1 VIKLKLGDIYQLAVK
16 LGMENDPRDKE
27 MVERTLRLAKEEFQ
41 ELKEEKKKEFD
52 QDKLDNPYA
61 DTRILAGKK
70 DQEINGILAGI
81 DMEVGEI
88 LLADRLREKG
98 QVIDL
103 ILSHHPE
110 GKALARLSEVMK
122 LQEDLLSKWGL
133 PISVAEGIMTKRI
146 KEVDQGLWPINH
158 NRVVDA
164 AKLLGFAFMS
174 THTPTDNLVTTFLQ
188 KYIDEKKPETL
199 KDVVE
204 AIKVIP
210 EFSQALETN
219 AGPKILLGTEKRRT
233 GKIVVDMT
241 GGTSGSEEAYAK
253 LSQAGIST
261 LIVMHMG
268 EKHRKLAEE
277 NNINVIVAGHMAS
290 DSLGMNL
297 LLDKLEV
304 RGIEIFT
311 CSGLIRVS
319 RN

>member
-1 VIKLKLGDIYQLAVK
+1 MKLKEIYQMAVR
-16 LGMENDPRDKE
+16 LGIENDPRDSE
-27 MVERTLRLAKEEFQ
+27 MVERVLRLAKEEYA
-41 ELKEEKKKEFD
+41 ELKDDKKREFD
-52 QDKLDNPYA
+52 LDKLDNPYS
-61 DTRILAGKK
+61 DTRILAGDG
-70 DQEINGILAGI
+70 DQEIKGILTGI

-98 QVIDL
+98 QKIDL

-110 GKALARLSEVMK
+110 GKALARLSEVMR
-122 LQEDLLSKWGL
+122 LQEDLLHKWGV

-158 NRVVDA
+158 NRTIDA

-188 KYIDEKKPETL
+188 NYLDKKKPETL
-199 KDVVE
+199 KGIVE
-204 AIKVIP
+204 AIKEIP
-210 EFSQALETN
+210 EFAQAIQTN
-219 AGPKILLGTEKRRT
+219 AGPKILLGTEKRRA
-233 GKIVVDMT
+233 GKTVVEMT

-261 LIVMHMG
+261 LVVMHMG
-268 EKHRKLAEE
+268 EKHRKLAEK
-277 NNINVIVAGHMAS
+277 NNINVVVAGHMAS

-297 LLDKLEV
+297 LLDNIEAK
-304 RGIEIFT
+304 GIEITT
-311 CSGLIRVS
+311 CSGLIRIS